1 MATYRMKFMFDWGS
15 GVCLWSTNQAA
26 MTKFNGYPILTAN
39 LPVSDKTKNE
49 LEHLIEL
56 HDKALNW
63 NEPNSDLLWN
73 DNQIDEFLQAVQ
85 RAYNSLCKELGPDY
99 DIKLIEGM

>member
-1 MATYRMKFMFDWGS
+1 MKFMFDWGS

-26 MTKFNGYPILTAN
+26 RTKFNGYSIRTSDLPI
-39 LPVSDKTKNE
+39 SDKLKKE

-56 HDKALNW
+56 HDEALDW

-73 DNQIDEFLQAVQ
+73 DNQLAEFLKSVQ
-85 RAYNSLCKELGPDY
+85 RAYTSLCDELGPDY
-99 DIKLIEGM
+99 HIELMEGM